1 MSDGTPPPPPPEN
14 PYGGSGQTPPPPP
27 PPPGGQPPS
36 YPPSSPPPGSPGGY
50 GGPPPPGSPVGGAG
64 AYSAPDAISY
74 GWKKFKANPGPLL
87 IGALIL
93 MAVSVLISVIAN
105 LIASAMFVS
114 DPSTMIDSETGAVT
128 FSGGSGFFAGIL
140 VSMVV
145 SLFVGLIAQI
155 LVAALIKGALD
166 TVDGKPVSLGGM
178 FEGWDKGAVLV
189 AAIIVSVATAIGMV
203 LCYLPGLVVG
213 FVTSYTMFFI
223 VDRQMSPVE
232 AIKAS
237 ISFTT
242 GNLGATLLYYV
253 LGVLVAIAGAIVC
266 GVGLLVAI
274 PVVLIGAAYTFR
286 MLHHQQVTPA
296 V

>member
-1 MSDGTPPPPPPEN
+1 MTDGTPPPPPPEN
-14 PYGGSGQTPPPPP
+14 PYGGTGQTPPPP

-36 YPPSSPPPGSPGGY
+36 YPPPGSPGGY
-50 GGPPPPGSPVGGAG
+50 GAPPPPGSPVGGPG

-74 GWKKFKANPGPLL
+74 GWKKFRANPAPLVL
-87 IGALIL
+87 MALIL
-93 MAVSVLISVIAN
+93 FVVVITISVVTNA
-105 LIASAMFVS
+105 IASAVFVS
-114 DPSTMIDSETGAVT
+114 DPSTMVNPETGEIT
-128 FSGGSGFFAGIL
+128 LSGGSGFFASIL

-145 SLFVGLIAQI
+145 SLFVGLLAQI

-166 TVDGKPVSLGGM
+166 TVDGKAVSLGGM

-189 AAIIVSVATAIGMV
+189 AAIIVSVATAIGTL

-213 FVTSYTMFFI
+213 FLASYTMFFI
-223 VDRQMSPVE
+223 VDKQMAPVE

-237 ISFTT
+237 VSFVT

-253 LGVLVAIAGAIVC
+253 LGALVVIAGAIVC
-266 GVGLLVAI
+266 GVGLLVAL
-274 PVVLIGAAYTFR
+274 PVVVIGAAYTFR
-286 MLHHQQVTPA
+286 TLHGEQVSPA